1 MLYYKTIR
9 SFIAVFLLLV
19 FTFSISS
26 QKAVHDLVAK
36 HSDQVKCEVH
46 KSVPIDQVEKS
57 TVHCTQDNLVVAS
70 SFADFSFAIHLTHPA
85 IAQTRNTLLLSFYF
99 STPNHTL
106 ESRGPPTA

>member
-1 MLYYKTIR
+1 MFYHKTIR
-9 SFIAVFLLLV
+9 SFIAVLLLLV

-26 QKAVHDLVAK
+26 QKAVHDIVAK

-57 TVHCTQDNLVVAS
+57 GIHCIQDNLIANTP
-70 SFADFSFAIHLTHPA
+70 FANFSFTIHLTHPV
-85 IAQTRNTLLLSFYF
+85 IAQTRNTVLLYFYF
-99 STPNHTL
+99 SSQSFSI